1 MRTRCV
7 LLSCTTAVISPPCF
21 SKSRMSLIVL
31 LKEFLPN
38 KKARQ
43 SGGPVVLSRDY
54 ERRLAVNAPSGE
66 DDSDEREWSPNRSIT
81 IVLLCFPRNLLDL
94 KKCRCWTA
102 NVLRKV

>member
-1 MRTRCV
+1 
-7 LLSCTTAVISPPCF
+7 
-21 SKSRMSLIVL
+21 MSLIVL

-66 DDSDEREWSPNRSIT
+66 DDGDERE
-81 IVLLCFPRNLLDL
+81 
-94 KKCRCWTA
+94 
-102 NVLRKV
+102 